1 MKTGD
6 FEPIIGMAAAD
17 PRAAV
22 INLARVVV
30 SPLVASYLR
39 AIGVKV
45 GRGCRF
51 YGRPIVRRPR
61 GSTISVGDGCDFR
74 SWPSSNVLGLAN
86 PVVLST
92 LTSSAELK
100 IGNRVGISGATLC
113 AGTRITIEDD
123 VAIGAGA
130 LITDSDHHPIA
141 GPRGR
146 YRTAGTVSVP
156 ITIGAEVFIGAR
168 AIILRGVRIGNGAI
182 VGAGAVVTS
191 DVEPNT
197 IVGGNPARRIGVVSL
212 ETEEPTNS
220 A

>member
-1 MKTGD
+1 MKTD
-6 FEPIIGMAAAD
+6 DVEPTLGMAAAD
-17 PRAAV
+17 PRAAL
-22 INLARVVV
+22 INLARIVV

-61 GSTISVGDGCDFR
+61 GSTISMGDGCDLR
-74 SWPSSNVLGLAN
+74 SWSSSNVLGLAN

-92 LTSSAELK
+92 LTSAAELK

-113 AGTRITIEDD
+113 AGTRIVIGDD

-146 YRTAGTVSVP
+146 YRNAGTKSAP
-156 ITIGAEVFIGAR
+156 ITIESEVFIGAR
-168 AIILRGVRIGNGAI
+168 AIILRGVRIGSGAI
-182 VGAGAVVTS
+182 VGAGAVVSS

-197 IVGGNPARRIGVVSL
+197 IVGGNPARPIGVLSP
-212 ETEEPTNS
+212 ESEAPTD
-220 A
+220 